1 MTRWNEGVFEPYL
14 PAELVLRQAEIGVI
28 VADRQSS
35 VLFANEY
42 VARLLRL
49 PVGASQLTGQPLHTL
64 GFIPDGDLQKAADLS
79 RQVLSGVSWEGTFT
93 GSRADGSMVFLR
105 VVAVPLRHPSG
116 DIDGMVLMLSESGRR
131 DAQREQDRLR
141 VLERIGER
149 LAGSL
154 ELDATLR
161 QVAQI
166 LVPQFA
172 DHCFIDL
179 FTGEKLIRRAQAHAG
194 GWEPPPGTWARI
206 GEPIYYPSGHFMQ
219 QAMTRLETIV
229 VPDLHAEYYPAPS
242 EESMSAADQAGLT
255 SVLASPL
262 YARGEL
268 LGVMSLA
275 LSRLTDRPDPHYDL
289 SDGDLVGAIASR
301 VAVAIDNA
309 MLFEAERQTALA
321 FQQSLLP
328 QRVPELDGLEVAFR
342 YVPAKPLETQG
353 QGIQTQ
359 VGGDWYDIIP
369 LAAGRVGLVIGDVEG
384 RGPRAA
390 ANMGQLRAA
399 LRAYAQDEKAPAD
412 IMRKLDEW
420 VRSTAPAGAGGDP
433 PTVSCIYMIYDA
445 WSRELTFANAGH
457 AAPLMA
463 SGGTVRPLE
472 VRHKGVLLG
481 VRGRGIRGLPTY
493 KEQTVR
499 LPPGAALVLYTD
511 GLTDRRTRI
520 DGPGHYT
527 EAEAVAMLRDAVLA
541 AGSGAAGTG
550 AAARA
555 IAGGRDAGPPGTPGG
570 GVASALALAAENA
583 VPGDIDDD
591 MAILVLRS
599 SPEDLASAER
609 IFPAEPIMVSEARR
623 LAAATFASW
632 DMDPDQADL
641 ACLLVSETVTNAV
654 LHASVTPSPTARR
667 FDLDTDPPAAI
678 PASLSA
684 VPGVSAVP
692 AGLPSAWPT
701 AVAAVAAQ
709 AWDNPVAHRAPAHR
723 PREFVLR
730 LRRGAEAVWVEVF
743 DPDLRLPR
751 LRTARATDE
760 GGRGLYLVE
769 QLATRWGSRPTPEGK
784 AVWFEIPLNGRLRLV
799 RRVGGPV
806 EQGEQHHHDDD
817 DRAPVLAVDRQAQA
831 LAAAG
836 PQPGDTQADEHH
848 QDDSAHMP
856 SSRVHGRRY
865 RSSIRL
871 IRDYDN
877 LTDSSRWARRR
888 VRPAGADSRRRAW
901 CGSAAGRARRAC
913 AAGS

>member
-1 MTRWNEGVFEPYL
+1 MTRWNDALDPYL

-28 VADRQSS
+28 VTDRQGN
-35 VLFANEY
+35 VLY
-42 VARLLRL
+42 VNDYVTRLLRL
-49 PVGASQLTGQPLHTL
+49 PVDGSAIAGKPIHTL
-64 GFIPDGDLQKAADLS
+64 GFMPDGDLAKAEDLS
-79 RQVLSGVSWEGTFT
+79 SQVLGGRSWEGTFT
-93 GSRADGSMVFLR
+93 GTRGDGSLVFVR
-105 VVAVPLRHPSG
+105 VLAVPLRHPAG
-116 DIDGMVLMLSESGRR
+116 DIDGMVVMVTEAGRR
-131 DAQREQDRLR
+131 DAREQDRLR
-141 VLERIGER
+141 LLERIGER

-154 ELDATLR
+154 ELDVTLR

-179 FTGEKLIRRAQAHAG
+179 FSGDKLIRRVQTHTG
-194 GWEPPPGTWARI
+194 GWEPPPGTWASV
-206 GEPIYYPSGHFMQ
+206 GEPIHYPPGHFMQ
-219 QAMTRLETIV
+219 QAMARLETIV
-229 VPDLHAEYYPAPS
+229 VPDLHAENYPAPS

-268 LGVMSLA
+268 LGVMALA
-275 LSRLTDRPDPHYDL
+275 LSMLTDRRDPHYDL
-289 SDGDLVGAIASR
+289 SDGDLIGAIASR

-328 QRVPELDGLEVAFR
+328 QEVPELDGLEVAFR

-369 LAAGRVGLVIGDVEG
+369 LAAGRVGMVIGDVEG

-390 ANMGQLRAA
+390 ATMGQLRAA

-420 VRSTAPAGAGGDP
+420 VRSTAPVGAGGDP
-433 PTVSCIYMIYDA
+433 PTVSCIYLIYDA

-463 SGGTVRPLE
+463 AGGSVRPLE

-511 GLTDRRTRI
+511 GLTDRRTRA
-520 DGPGHYT
+520 DGSGHYT
-527 EAEAVAMLRDAVLA
+527 EAEAVDLLRAAILA
-541 AGSGAAGTG
+541 AASSGATDTG
-550 AAARA
+550 APGRA
-555 IAGGRDAGPPGTPGG
+555 GALGS
-570 GVASALALAAENA
+570 GVASTLALAAENA

-599 SPEDLASAER
+599 SPDDLASAER
-609 IFPAEPIMVSEARR
+609 TFPAEPIMVSEARR
-623 LAAATFASW
+623 FAAATFAEW
-632 DMDPDQADL
+632 DMDEDQADL
-641 ACLLVSETVTNAV
+641 ACLLVSEMVTNAV
-654 LHASVTPSPTARR
+654 LHASITPNPAGRR
-667 FDLDTDPPAAI
+667 LEMDSDPPVPVA
-678 PASLSA
+678 PMPPQVPSA
-684 VPGVSAVP
+684 
-692 AGLPSAWPT
+692 LPSAWPST
-701 AVAAVAAQ
+701 VAAIAAQ
-709 AWDNPVAHRAPAHR
+709 AWGSPATQPAR
-723 PREFVLR
+723 VRRTREFVLR
-730 LRRGAEAVWVEVF
+730 LRRGAEVVWAEVF

-784 AVWFEIPLNGRLRLV
+784 AVWFEIPLHGK
-799 RRVGGPV
+799 GG
-806 EQGEQHHHDDD
+806 
-817 DRAPVLAVDRQAQA
+817 
-831 LAAAG
+831 
-836 PQPGDTQADEHH
+836 
-848 QDDSAHMP
+848 
-856 SSRVHGRRY
+856 
-865 RSSIRL
+865 
-871 IRDYDN
+871 
-877 LTDSSRWARRR
+877 
-888 VRPAGADSRRRAW
+888 
-901 CGSAAGRARRAC
+901 
-913 AAGS
+913 